1 LPQKFI
7 ETKVFSESINLII
20 NYFLVAERSVRF
32 ISLFIKIN
40 KNIRSEHTGIS
51 SLKQCKLIIVVKNL
65 RFSIQQ

>member
-1 LPQKFI
+1 M
-7 ETKVFSESINLII
+7 